1 MSLVS
6 LSVLCVY
13 VLVAC
18 SAHHYIG
25 ALRAHRQVIAIVVY
39 TELAG
44 SAPPEVAPSKL
55 LGSYLAL
62 LEASGD
68 LLWQSFWGAL
78 LGTSPGKLLGNA
90 LGSILVLGVLW
101 SPAYSG
107 VPILLLA

>member
-1 MSLVS
+1 
-6 LSVLCVY
+6 

-18 SAHHYIG
+18 SAHQYVG
-25 ALRAHRQVIAIVVY
+25 ALGAHRRVDAIVVY
-39 TELAG
+39 AELTG
-44 SAPPEVAPSKL
+44 SDPPETAPRAL

-90 LGSILVLGVLW
+90 LGLIYALGMLVAL
-101 SPAYSG
+101 AYSG
-107 VPILLLA
+107 DPILLLA